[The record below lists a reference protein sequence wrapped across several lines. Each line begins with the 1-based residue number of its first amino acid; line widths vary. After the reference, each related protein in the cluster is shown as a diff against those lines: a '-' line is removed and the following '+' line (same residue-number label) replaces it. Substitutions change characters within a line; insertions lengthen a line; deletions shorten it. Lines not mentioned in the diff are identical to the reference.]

1 MKSNYTNIHSLI
13 LKSSFLS
20 FSLLL
25 VGCNFPLG
33 DKPYKPFEYVLGEK
47 IIKSFKECS
56 TDIQQILKICSPA
69 ASTQQIS
76 QAISKCPDVKFE
88 FEKIL
93 TPSVVL
99 REVKPAQVLTVNK
112 LNSLLNE
119 CMKKAKPNLPD
130 EKDKV
135 IAAQLSVIAE
145 AKYKDIIQDKKIHGD
160 ENLMSEE
167 DNAE

>member
-1 MKSNYTNIHSLI
+1 MKSNFTNLRSLI

-33 DKPYKPFEYVLGEK
+33 AKPYEPFEYVFGEK
-47 IIKSFKECS
+47 VIKAFNECS
-56 TDIQQILKICSPA
+56 TGIQLILNICSPA
-69 ASTQQIS
+69 ASKQQIS

-119 CMKKAKPNLPD
+119 CNRKAKPNLPD
-130 EKDKV
+130 ENDKV
-135 IAAQLSVIAE
+135 IAEQLSVIAE
-145 AKYKDIIQDKKIHGD
+145 AKYKDVIQVNKINDD
-160 ENLMSEE
+160 ENLMFE
-167 DNAE
+167 DDKAE